1 MARHLQRRGM
11 DVRDGFQRLRSQA
24 ELEQRPGAAPD
35 GIERLAWWLDSAIAV
50 PGTRF
55 RVGFDALVG
64 LIPGIGDVAGM
75 LMSSYIIGVAAR
87 QGAPPAALARMAI
100 NVALEVF
107 VGAVPIL
114 GDVFDA
120 VWRANERNV
129 RLLRHYRV
137 APQAVRR
144 QSRAVVAV
152 WVAGSLA
159 VVVAVAV
166 GAFMLLRWLI
176 SEVGAAF

>member
-1 MARHLQRRGM
+1 M
-11 DVRDGFQRLRSQA
+11 DVRNGFQRLRSQP
-24 ELEQRPGAAPD
+24 EFEQRPDAARD

-100 NVALEVF
+100 NVALETF

-114 GDVFDA
+114 GDIFDA
-120 VWRANERNV
+120 IWRANERNV
-129 RLLRHYRV
+129 RLLRRHRV

-144 QSRAVVAV
+144 QSRAVVAA
-152 WVAGSLA
+152 WVAGSL
-159 VVVAVAV
+159 VVVLAVAV
-166 GAFMLLRWLI
+166 VAFVVLRWLI
-176 SEVGAAF
+176 REVGAAF